1 MAYIIRLPTS
11 EDRVQVLGT
20 YHAMMLSFAEEL
32 LGFYEKNL
40 TPILGPDWFREL
52 KSLRAPAYNALSKDD
67 PAFLINEAW
76 RNAESPIRQFMPVA
90 SPGFLERLGKIR
102 HVRND
107 WAHYALAPNLFNLER
122 AARIVESISK
132 ELNLAC
138 AQNFANIRERCKQIL
153 DGDFVPANN
162 EIDDASRTIFESEQ
176 AITDEARAAEEII
189 VENIRKDLAE
199 LERVERPAIGS
210 QWVGELGPRKL
221 RILKS
226 TRELWDLENP
236 KMVNFELGENAKEII
251 DAWLLAVGSDC
262 ELHVAAD
269 GAVAGPVQGK
279 MCLIGYFGELPKA
292 DPNQIRG
299 FLTNDIY
306 VVRNGEVVAI
316 DSDRVLRFQQ
326 NEGLN
331 LRDFEGAE
339 VRVTTLGD
347 VGVRN
352 ELLDGWLKL
361 GKTDYP

>member
-1 MAYIIRLPTS
+1 MAYVITLPTS

-32 LGFYEKNL
+32 LAFYEKNL
-40 TPILGPDWFREL
+40 TPIMGPDWFREL

-67 PAFLINEAW
+67 PSFLITEPW
-76 RNAESPIRQFMPVA
+76 RNADSPIRPFMPVA
-90 SPGFLERLGKIR
+90 TPGFLERLGKIR

-107 WAHYALAPNLFNLER
+107 WAHYALAPNLSNLER
-122 AARIVESISK
+122 AARAVESTSK
-132 ELNLAC
+132 ELNLDC
-138 AQNFANIRERCKQIL
+138 ASNFTEIRERCRQIL
-153 DGDFVPANN
+153 DGHFVLANN
-162 EIDDASRTIFESEQ
+162 EGEGASRTIFHSEQ

-189 VENIRKDLAE
+189 VETVRKDLAE

-221 RILKS
+221 KIIKS
-226 TRELWDLENP
+226 TRELWDLGTR
-236 KMVNFELGENAKEII
+236 KMANSELGEDAREII

-299 FLTNDIY
+299 FLTSDIY
-306 VVRNGEVVAI
+306 VVRNGEVISI
-316 DSDRVLRFQQ
+316 DSDRVLQFQHF
-326 NEGLN
+326 EDLN
-331 LRDFEGAE
+331 LSDFEGAE
-339 VRVTTLGD
+339 VRVTTFGD
-347 VGVRN
+347 VGVRGN
-352 ELLDGWLKL
+352 SSETWVKVG
-361 GKTDYP
+361 THA